1 MEEKEKLEQE
11 LTEEEKKLQ
20 EEYEKLKN
28 EIKEQVKVKGI
39 EKMTAPELREIAM
52 KIPGVQGAHAMDKEQ
67 LIEIIKDFLEIKEEK
82 KPKIGKEK
90 IREIKQKI
98 KQLKKEKEEALKN
111 KDKRQV
117 QILRRR
123 INRLKKLTRKLAK
136 AA

>member
-1 MEEKEKLEQE
+1 MEEKEG
-11 LTEEEKKLQ
+11 LTQ
-20 EEYEKLKN
+20 EEMKEIEDLKKEIMEKV
-28 EIKEQVKVKGI
+28 EAKGI

-52 KIPGVQGAHAMDKEQ
+52 KIPGVQGAHAMDKEK

-82 KPKIGKEK
+82 KPKVGKER

-111 KDKRQV
+111 KDKKKV

>member
-1 MEEKEKLEQE
+1 MEEK
-11 LTEEEKKLQ
+11 LTEEEKLQ
-20 EEYEKLKN
+20 EEEYERLKN
-28 EIKEQVKVKGI
+28 EIREQVKAKGI

-52 KIPGVQGAHAMDKEQ
+52 KIPGVQGAHAMDKEK

-82 KPKIGKEK
+82 KPKAGKEK

-98 KQLKKEKEEALKN
+98 RQLKKQKEEALKN
-111 KDKRQV
+111 KDKKQV

-123 INRLKKLTRKLAK
+123 INRLKKLTRKLAR